1 MANFAATLID
11 PITTLTD
18 VTVVDGVLTIH
29 DNSNYATSTE
39 VGHLQADFDDFYKI
53 KIINPAGTEYLFSA
67 ITGDTTADAVL
78 AKPSVTIPTGT
89 AYTYSGG
96 DGQYWIILYAV
107 PTWSSGTSYL
117 LINTPFVYYLGVLY
131 ECIHDTGAS
140 VTLPA
145 ADTTNWQVLSDED
158 DLPVKYRI
166 ALQTVIYEQAKKI
179 YSRTIYNVTVANN
192 RIGDNFE
199 KLLADPEFMVAVRLF
214 IAINSLPVLMASARW
229 SEVDL
234 CINLTKDLCSKY
246 EIL

>member
-1 MANFAATLID
+1 MANFLLSLTD
-11 PITTLTD
+11 PITLLTD
-18 VTVVDGVLTIH
+18 VTVTAGILNIH

-39 VGHLQADFDDFYKI
+39 VGHLQSNFDDFYKI

-67 ITGDTTADAVL
+67 ITADPLADAVL
-78 AKPSVTIPTGT
+78 AKPSVTLPTGT
-89 AYTYSGG
+89 AWTYGGG

-117 LINTPFVYYLGVLY
+117 LTNTPFVYYLGVLY

-145 ADTTNWQVLSDED
+145 VDTTNWRVLSDED

-166 ALQTVIYEQAKKI
+166 ALQTVIYEGAKSA
-179 YSRTIYNVTVANN
+179 YARRIYNANCVNNKMGNNWEKMLYDKDFVAA
-192 RIGDNFE
+192 IQ
-199 KLLADPEFMVAVRLF
+199 LF
-214 IAINSLPVLMASARW
+214 VSINSLPVLMAESRF

-234 CINLTKDLCSKY
+234 NINLTKQIASETEVL
-246 EIL
+246 